1 MTLEEVI
8 QGIVPADRKAMDR
21 AKARWDSI
29 AKPLGSLGALE
40 DAVIRI
46 AGMTGSPDVD
56 ISKRAV
62 VVMCA
67 DNGVVAEGVT
77 QTGQEVTAIVAEN
90 MSTGDTSV
98 CAMSRA
104 AGAEVVPVDIGT
116 AVPVTGARIR
126 QKCVRRGTAN
136 MTQGPAMSREE
147 AVQAILAGVEIARE
161 LRGQGVKLLA
171 TGEMGIGNTTT
182 SSALAAVLLNRPVED
197 MTGRGAGLSSEGL
210 QRKIQAIETAIAA
223 VLLDRPVED
232 MTGRGAGLS
241 SEGLQRK
248 IRAIETAVRV
258 NQPDPNDVLDVL
270 HKVGGL
276 DIAGLAGVFLGGALC
291 HTPVLVDGFIS
302 SVAALAAARLCPA
315 CKDYMLGSHA
325 SEEPASKLVL
335 SALGLRPF
343 LYGGMRLG
351 EGTGAVAVM
360 PLLDMGLAVY
370 REMATFEDTNIE
382 AYQPLT

>member
-1 MTLEEVI
+1 MTLEEVVRSI
-8 QGIVPADRKAMDR
+8 TPADQNAAAA

-40 DAVIRI
+40 SAVIR
-46 AGMTGSPDVD
+46 MTAITGTPNVD

-67 DNGVVAEGVT
+67 DNGVVADGVT

-98 CAMSRA
+98 CAMGRA
-104 AGAEVVPVDIGT
+104 AGVEIVPVDIGV
-116 AVPVTGARIR
+116 AVPVHGEKILQRNI
-126 QKCVRRGTAN
+126 RRGTAN
-136 MTQGPAMSREE
+136 LSQGPAMTRQE
-147 AVQAILAGVEIARE
+147 AERAVLVGVEVARD
-161 LRGQGVKLLA
+161 LCAGGVKLLG

-182 SSALAAVLLNRPVED
+182 SSAVASVFLDRPPVD

-210 QRKIQAIETAIAA
+210 
-223 VLLDRPVED
+223 V
-232 MTGRGAGLS
+232 
-241 SEGLQRK
+241 RK
-248 IRAIETAVRV
+248 IRAIERGIAVNR
-258 NQPDPNDVLDVL
+258 PDPSDPLDVL

-276 DIAGLAGVFLGGALC
+276 DLAGLAGVFLGGAMC
-291 HTPVLVDGFIS
+291 HVPVLVDGFIS
-302 SVAALAAARLCPA
+302 SVAALIAARICPT

-325 SEEPASKLVL
+325 SDEPASKLVL
-335 SALGLRPF
+335 AELGLEPF
-343 LYGGMRLG
+343 LYAGMRLG

-370 REMATFEDTNIE
+370 REMTTFEAADIE

>member
-8 QGIVPADRKAMDR
+8 QGIVPADQEAMSR

-29 AKPLGSLGALE
+29 AKPLGSLGLLE
-40 DAVIRI
+40 DAVIRV

-56 ISKRAV
+56 LSRRAV

-67 DNGVVAEGVT
+67 DNGVVAQGVT

-90 MSTGDTSV
+90 MSSGDTSV

-104 AGAEVVPVDIGT
+104 AGAEVVPVDVGV
-116 AVPVTGARIR
+116 ARPLTGARIVQR
-126 QKCVRRGTAN
+126 NIRRGTAD
-136 MTQGPAMSREE
+136 MTLGPAMTREE
-147 AVQAILAGVEIARE
+147 AVRAVLTGVEVARE
-161 LRGQGVKLLA
+161 LRGRGVRLLA

-182 SSALAAVLLNRPVED
+182 SSAVAAVLLGKPAED

-210 QRKIQAIETAIAA
+210 QRKIQAIETAIA
-223 VLLDRPVED
+223 
-232 MTGRGAGLS
+232 
-241 SEGLQRK
+241 
-248 IRAIETAVRV
+248 V
-258 NQPDPNDVLDVL
+258 NRPDPADALDVL

-291 HTPVLVDGFIS
+291 RTPVLVDGFIS
-302 SVAALAAARLCPA
+302 SVAALVAGRLCPA
-315 CKDYMLGSHA
+315 AKDYMLGSHA
-325 SEEPASKLVL
+325 SEEPASRLVL
-335 SALGLRPF
+335 SELGLRPF
-343 LYGGMRLG
+343 LYAGMRLG

>member
-8 QGIVPADRKAMDR
+8 QGIVPADQEAMGR

-116 AVPVTGARIR
+116 VTPLKGARIR

-147 AVQAILAGVEIARE
+147 AVQAILAGVEVARE
-161 LRGQGVKLLA
+161 LRGRGVKLLA

-182 SSALAAVLLNRPVED
+182 SSAL
-197 MTGRGAGLSSEGL
+197 
-210 QRKIQAIETAIAA
+210 AA

-258 NQPDPNDVLDVL
+258 NRPDPGDVLDVL

-291 HTPVLVDGFIS
+291 RTPVLVDGFIS
-302 SVAALAAARLCPA
+302 SVAALVAARLCPQ

-325 SEEPASKLVL
+325 SEEPASQLVL
-335 SALGLRPF
+335 AELNLRPF
-343 LYGGMRLG
+343 LYAGMRLG

-370 REMATFEDTNIE
+370 REMTTFEDTNIE

>member
-1 MTLEEVI
+1 MTLDQVI
-8 QGIVPADRKAMDR
+8 AGITPADTAAMER

-40 DAVIRI
+40 EAVIRI
-46 AGMTGSPDVD
+46 AGMTGSADVD

-67 DNGVVAEGVT
+67 DNGVVAQGVT
-77 QTGQEVTAIVAEN
+77 QTGQEL
-90 MSTGDTSV
+90 
-98 CAMSRA
+98 
-104 AGAEVVPVDIGT
+104 
-116 AVPVTGARIR
+116 TGARIVQR
-126 QKCVRRGTAN
+126 CVRRGTAD
-136 MTQGPAMSREE
+136 MTRGPAMSREE
-147 AVQAILAGVEIARE
+147 AVQAVLTGVETARE
-161 LRGQGVKLLA
+161 LCAGGVHLLA

-182 SSALAAVLLNRPVED
+182 SSAVAAVLLGQEPVV
-197 MTGRGAGLSSEGL
+197 MTGRGAGLSDAGL
-210 QRKIQAIETAIAA
+210 QKKIH
-223 VLLDRPVED
+223 
-232 MTGRGAGLS
+232 
-241 SEGLQRK
+241 
-248 IRAIETAVRV
+248 AIETAVAV
-258 NQPDPNDVLDVL
+258 NRPDPADVLDVL

-302 SVAALAAARLCPA
+302 SVAALVAARLCPA

-325 SEEPASKLVL
+325 SEEPASRLVL
-335 SALGLRPF
+335 SELGLRPF
-343 LYGGMRLG
+343 LYAGMRLG

-382 AYQPLT
+382 AYQPLG

>member
-8 QGIVPADRKAMDR
+8 QGIVPADQEAMRR

-116 AVPVTGARIR
+116 VTPLKGARIR

-161 LRGQGVKLLA
+161 LRGRGVNLLA

-210 QRKIQAIETAIAA
+210 QRKI
-223 VLLDRPVED
+223 
-232 MTGRGAGLS
+232 
-241 SEGLQRK
+241 
-248 IRAIETAVRV
+248 RAIETAVRV
-258 NQPDPNDVLDVL
+258 NRPDPGDVLDVL

-291 HTPVLVDGFIS
+291 RTPVLVDGFIS
-302 SVAALAAARLCPA
+302 SVAALVAARLCPQ

-325 SEEPASKLVL
+325 SEEPASQLVL
-335 SALGLRPF
+335 SELNLRPF
-343 LYGGMRLG
+343 LYAGMRLG

-370 REMATFEDTNIE
+370 REMTTFEDTNIE
-382 AYQPLT
+382 AYQPLV

>member
-1 MTLEEVI
+1 MTLDQVI
-8 QGIVPADRKAMDR
+8 AGITPADTAAMER

-40 DAVIRI
+40 EAVIRI
-46 AGMTGSPDVD
+46 AGMTGSAEVD

-67 DNGVVAEGVT
+67 DNGVVAQGVT
-77 QTGQEVTAIVAEN
+77 QTGQEVTLAVAR
-90 MSTGDTSV
+90 SIS
-98 CAMSRA
+98 

-116 AVPVTGARIR
+116 AVPLPGARIVQR
-126 QKCVRRGTAN
+126 CVRRGTAD
-136 MTQGPAMSREE
+136 MTRGPAMSREE
-147 AVQAILAGVEIARE
+147 AVQAVLTGVETARE
-161 LRGQGVKLLA
+161 LCAGGVHLLA

-182 SSALAAVLLNRPVED
+182 SSAVAAVLLGQEPVV
-197 MTGRGAGLSSEGL
+197 MTGRGAGLSDAGL
-210 QRKIQAIETAIAA
+210 QKKIH
-223 VLLDRPVED
+223 
-232 MTGRGAGLS
+232 
-241 SEGLQRK
+241 
-248 IRAIETAVRV
+248 AIETAVAV
-258 NQPDPNDVLDVL
+258 NRPDPADVLDVL

-276 DIAGLAGVFLGGALC
+276 DIAGLAGVVLGGALC

-302 SVAALAAARLCPA
+302 SVAALVAARLCPA

-325 SEEPASKLVL
+325 SEEPASRLVL
-335 SALGLRPF
+335 SELGLRPF
-343 LYGGMRLG
+343 LYAGMRLG

-382 AYQPLT
+382 AYQPLG

>member
-8 QGIVPADRKAMDR
+8 QGIVPADQEAMSR

-29 AKPLGSLGALE
+29 AKPLGSLGLLE
-40 DAVIRI
+40 DAVIRV

-56 ISKRAV
+56 LSRRAV

-67 DNGVVAEGVT
+67 DNGVVARGVT

-90 MSTGDTSV
+90 MSSGDTSV

-104 AGAEVVPVDIGT
+104 AGAEVVPVDVGV
-116 AVPVTGARIR
+116 ARPLTGARIVQR
-126 QKCVRRGTAN
+126 NIRRGTAD
-136 MTQGPAMSREE
+136 MTLGPAMTREE
-147 AVQAILAGVEIARE
+147 AVRAVLTGVEVARE
-161 LRGQGVKLLA
+161 LRGRGVRLLA

-182 SSALAAVLLNRPVED
+182 SSAVAAVLLGRPAED

-210 QRKIQAIETAIAA
+210 QRKIQAIETAIA
-223 VLLDRPVED
+223 
-232 MTGRGAGLS
+232 
-241 SEGLQRK
+241 
-248 IRAIETAVRV
+248 V
-258 NQPDPNDVLDVL
+258 NRPDPADALDVL

-291 HTPVLVDGFIS
+291 RTPVLVDGFIS
-302 SVAALAAARLCPA
+302 SVAALVAGRLCPA
-315 CKDYMLGSHA
+315 AKDYMLGSHA
-325 SEEPASKLVL
+325 SEEPASRLVL
-335 SALGLRPF
+335 SELGLRPF
-343 LYGGMRLG
+343 LYAGMRLG

>member
-1 MTLEEVI
+1 MTLDQVI
-8 QGIVPADRKAMDR
+8 AGITPADTAAMER

-40 DAVIRI
+40 EAVIRI
-46 AGMTGSPDVD
+46 AGMTGSADVD

-67 DNGVVAEGVT
+67 DNGVVAQGVT

-90 MSTGDTSV
+90 RSTGDTSV
-98 CAMSRA
+98 CAMARS

-116 AVPVTGARIR
+116 AVPLTGARIVQR
-126 QKCVRRGTAN
+126 CVRRGTAD

-147 AVQAILAGVEIARE
+147 AVQAVLTGVEIARE
-161 LRGQGVKLLA
+161 LCAGGVRLLA

-182 SSALAAVLLNRPVED
+182 SSAVAAVLLGQEPVV
-197 MTGRGAGLSSEGL
+197 MTGRGAGLSDAGL
-210 QRKIQAIETAIAA
+210 QK
-223 VLLDRPVED
+223 
-232 MTGRGAGLS
+232 
-241 SEGLQRK
+241 K
-248 IRAIETAVRV
+248 IRAIETAVAV
-258 NQPDPNDVLDVL
+258 NRPDPADVLDVL

-325 SEEPASKLVL
+325 SEEPASRLVL
-335 SALGLRPF
+335 SELGLRPF
-343 LYGGMRLG
+343 LYAGMRLG

-382 AYQPLT
+382 AYQPLG

>member
-8 QGIVPADRKAMDR
+8 QGIVPADQEAMSR

-29 AKPLGSLGALE
+29 AKPLGSLGLLE
-40 DAVIRI
+40 DAVIRV

-56 ISKRAV
+56 LSRRAV

-67 DNGVVAEGVT
+67 DNGVVAQGVT

-90 MSTGDTSV
+90 MSSGDTSV

-104 AGAEVVPVDIGT
+104 AGAEVVPVDVGV
-116 AVPVTGARIR
+116 ARPLTGVRIVQR
-126 QKCVRRGTAN
+126 NIRRGTAD
-136 MTQGPAMSREE
+136 MTLGPAMTREE
-147 AVQAILAGVEIARE
+147 AVRAVLTGVEVARE
-161 LRGQGVKLLA
+161 LCGRGVRLLA

-182 SSALAAVLLNRPVED
+182 SSAVAAVLLGKPAED

-210 QRKIQAIETAIAA
+210 QRKIQAIETAIA
-223 VLLDRPVED
+223 
-232 MTGRGAGLS
+232 
-241 SEGLQRK
+241 
-248 IRAIETAVRV
+248 V
-258 NQPDPNDVLDVL
+258 NRPDPADALDVL

-291 HTPVLVDGFIS
+291 RTPVLVDGFIS
-302 SVAALAAARLCPA
+302 SVAALVAGRLCPA
-315 CKDYMLGSHA
+315 AKDYMLGSHA
-325 SEEPASKLVL
+325 SEEPASRLVL
-335 SALGLRPF
+335 SELGLRPF
-343 LYGGMRLG
+343 LYAGMRLG

-370 REMATFEDTNIE
+370 REMTTFEDTNIE

>member
-8 QGIVPADRKAMDR
+8 QGIVPADQEAMGR

-136 MTQGPAMSREE
+136 MTRGPAISREE

-210 QRKIQAIETAIAA
+210 QRK
-223 VLLDRPVED
+223 V
-232 MTGRGAGLS
+232 
-241 SEGLQRK
+241 
-248 IRAIETAVRV
+248 RAIETAVRV
-258 NQPDPNDVLDVL
+258 NRPDPGDVLDVL

-291 HTPVLVDGFIS
+291 RTPVLVDGFIS
-302 SVAALAAARLCPA
+302 SVAALVAARLCPH

-325 SEEPASKLVL
+325 SEEPASQLVL
-335 SALGLRPF
+335 SELNLRPF
-343 LYGGMRLG
+343 LYAGMRLG

-370 REMATFEDTNIE
+370 REMTTFEDTNIE
-382 AYQPLT
+382 AYQPLV